1 MVNLHAEDVH
11 GMTGSK
17 KRHMV
22 RKMQKPGTVGMEK
35 IRKLNMRKIRH
46 MVLVNP

>member
-22 RKMQKPGTVGMEK
+22 RKMQKPGKVGMEK
-35 IRKLNMRKIRH
+35 IRKLNMRKVKRYH
-46 MVLVNP
+46 SLN